1 MSPDYAKT
9 EQEQLM
15 PIRDQPDRPH
25 VLEKNEYV
33 PSSQYEEFIVPLL
46 KKEIEGCLS
55 RLGRAPSKG
64 LRALDCGC
72 GRQPFRK
79 AIEQMGYAYTGIDVN
94 QNPEKSVDIIC
105 SLDESLPET
114 LLSKAPFDLILC
126 TEVLEHVADWD
137 AAFRN
142 FSALLGNEGHLII
155 TAPHLYQLHEE
166 PYDFWRPTLHAFDFF
181 GRRWQF
187 VSTYQSAAGD
197 AWDVLGI
204 VLANCSFM
212 PKRMTLRARSLAK
225 ALRSFRN
232 VVFKTLQRRKLQQDV
247 RIDGALY
254 VSNIV
259 VFVKDPTRDVGAGR

>member
-1 MSPDYAKT
+1 MSRDYAKT

-15 PIRDQPDRPH
+15 PILDQPDRPH
-25 VLEKNEYV
+25 VLEKIEYV

-46 KKEIEGCLS
+46 KKEIEGCLA
-55 RLGRAPSKG
+55 RLGQSPGKE

-79 AIEQMGYAYTGIDVN
+79 TIEQMGYSYTGIDVN
-94 QNPEKSVDIIC
+94 QNLEKSVDIIC
-105 SLDESLPET
+105 SLDGSLPEA

-142 FSALLGNEGHLII
+142 FSVLLGVKGRMII

-166 PYDFWRPTLHAFDFF
+166 PYDFWRPTLHAFDFY
-181 GRRWQF
+181 GRRWKF
-187 VSTYQSAAGD
+187 VATYRCPAGD

-212 PKRMTLRARSLAK
+212 PKRMTLKARLLAK

-232 VVFKTLQRRKLQQDV
+232 MAFKTLQRRKLQQDV

-254 VSNIV
+254 VSNVV
-259 VFVKDPTRDVGAGR
+259 VFVKHPTRDDVADR

>member
-1 MSPDYAKT
+1 MQRP
-9 EQEQLM
+9 EIIHQ
-15 PIRDQPDRPH
+15 PPDRPCI
-25 VLEKNEYV
+25 LEKREYV
-33 PSSQYEEFIVPLL
+33 ASSHFEEFIVPLL

-55 RLGRAPSKG
+55 RLGTSPGKG

-79 AIEQMGYAYTGIDVN
+79 IIEQMGYTYTGIDVS
-94 QNPEKSVDIIC
+94 QNAEKSVDIIC
-105 SLDESLPET
+105 SLDGSLPEK
-114 LLSKAPFDLILC
+114 LLAEAPFDLILC

-142 FSALLGNEGHLII
+142 FSALLGAEGRLII
-155 TAPHLYQLHEE
+155 TAPYLYQLHEE

-181 GRRWQF
+181 GGRWQF
-187 VSTYQSAAGD
+187 ASLYQKAAGD

-212 PKRMTLRARSLAK
+212 PARMTLRARLLAK
-225 ALRSFRN
+225 VFRSMRN
-232 VVFKTLQRRKLQQDV
+232 VIFKMLQRRKLQQYV
-247 RIDGALY
+247 RVDGALY

-259 VFVKDPTRDVGAGR
+259 VFIKDSRRGAGGGR